1 MGERKLKDSFDIR
14 KRLVHIQR
22 MNKTNSETE
31 MKNNEARA
39 FAIAQ
44 IKSVMDAE
52 KESRSASRKAHAE
65 KEAAAALLTGS
76 RDWSN

>member
-1 MGERKLKDSFDIR
+1 
-14 KRLVHIQR
+14 
-22 MNKTNSETE
+22 

-44 IKSVMDAE
+44 IKAVMDAE